1 MATFREELGQAFM
14 QTPLVKAG
22 LLGLTGSEVANKIL
36 SEMPPKE
43 KAQLATSM
51 IPYLGTTTSVGLDA
65 L

>member
-36 SEMPPKE
+36 LKCLQ
-43 KAQLATSM
+43 KKRLN
-51 IPYLGTTTSVGLDA
+51 
-65 L
+65 